1 MLSDPAMDVLI
12 NIDVNDLA
20 AAEQFYSDA
29 FDLKPSRRLGS
40 TIVELVGG
48 PSSIFL
54 LQKEAGSQTS
64 PQITEQRRFERHW
77 TPVHLDFVVENIE
90 ATTTR
95 AVEAGA
101 VQESPIQQTAWGKIA
116 PMADPFGNGF
126 CIIQFVGQGYDA
138 ICDRCPD

>member
-1 MLSDPAMDVLI
+1 MDVLI

-20 AAEQFYSDA
+20 AAEKFYGDA
-29 FDLKPSRRLGS
+29 FDLKPSRRLGD

-48 PSSIFL
+48 TSSIFL

-64 PQITEQRRFERHW
+64 PQTTEQRRFERHW

-101 VQESPIQQTAWGKIA
+101 VQEAPIQQTAWGKIA

>member
-1 MLSDPAMDVLI
+1 MDVLI

-20 AAEQFYSDA
+20 AAERFYSHT
-29 FDLKPSRRLGS
+29 FGLKPSRRLGD
-40 TIVELVGG
+40 TIVELVGST
-48 PSSIFL
+48 SSIFL
-54 LQKEAGSQTS
+54 LQKEAGSPIS
-64 PQITEQRRFERHW
+64 PQAAEQRRFDRHW

-90 ATTTR
+90 ATTTL
-95 AVEAGA
+95 AIEAGA

-126 CIIQFVGQGYDA
+126 CIIQFEGQGYDA